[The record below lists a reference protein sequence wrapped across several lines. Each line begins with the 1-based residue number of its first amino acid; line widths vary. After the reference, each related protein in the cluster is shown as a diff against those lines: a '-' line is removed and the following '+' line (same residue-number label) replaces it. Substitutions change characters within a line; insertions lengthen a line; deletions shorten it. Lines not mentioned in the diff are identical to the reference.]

1 MSELAWMEERRS
13 RCAAVL
19 REVAELSGEA
29 LERDHDALL
38 AKLEGAKQTMEKVGV
53 RWRREVQ
60 VLSAQMVMAAMEKS
74 LQEVEAAC
82 DAKKT
87 GPLGFVFERAEKAV
101 QTRFLR
107 VNASCNN
114 EQQMR
119 GECWGEAQRLDFNA
133 VLEKMKA
140 GVLQLSAACAA
151 VEEAEAGFQTLCE
164 RIEQRMSGRGGEN

>member
-38 AKLEGAKQTMEKVGV
+38 AKLKGAKQTMEKVGV
-53 RWRREVQ
+53 RWRCEVQ

>member
-1 MSELAWMEERRS
+1 MEERRS

-38 AKLEGAKQTMEKVGV
+38 AKLKGAKQTMEKVGV

-60 VLSAQMVMAAMEKS
+60 VLSAQMVMAAMEQS

-140 GVLQLSAACAA
+140 GVLQLSVACAA

>member
-38 AKLEGAKQTMEKVGV
+38 AKLKGAKQTMEKVGV

-82 DAKKT
+82 DAKQT

>member
-38 AKLEGAKQTMEKVGV
+38 TKLDGAKQTLEKVGV
-53 RWRREVQ
+53 RRRREVQ

>member
-38 AKLEGAKQTMEKVGV
+38 AKLKGAKQTMEKVGV

>member
-1 MSELAWMEERRS
+1 MEERRS

>member
-38 AKLEGAKQTMEKVGV
+38 AKLKGAKQTMEKVGV

-60 VLSAQMVMAAMEKS
+60 VLSAQMVMAAMEQS

-140 GVLQLSAACAA
+140 GVLQLSVACAA

>member
-38 AKLEGAKQTMEKVGV
+38 AKLKGAKQTMEKVGV

-60 VLSAQMVMAAMEKS
+60 VLSAQIVMAAMEQS

>member
-60 VLSAQMVMAAMEKS
+60 VLSAQIVMAAMEQS

-140 GVLQLSAACAA
+140 GVLQLSVACAA

>member
-19 REVAELSGEA
+19 REMAELSGEA

-38 AKLEGAKQTMEKVGV
+38 AKLDGAKQTLEKVGV
-53 RWRREVQ
+53 RRRREVQ
-60 VLSAQMVMAAMEKS
+60 MLSAQMVMAAMEKS

-87 GPLGFVFERAEKAV
+87 GPLGFVFDRAEKAV
-101 QTRFLR
+101 QTRFLC

>member
-119 GECWGEAQRLDFNA
+119 GECWGEAQRLAFNA
-133 VLEKMKA
+133 LLEKMKA

>member
-38 AKLEGAKQTMEKVGV
+38 AKLKGAKQTMEKVGV

-60 VLSAQMVMAAMEKS
+60 VLSAQIVMAAMEKS

-151 VEEAEAGFQTLCE
+151 VEEAEVGFQTLCE

>member
-38 AKLEGAKQTMEKVGV
+38 TKLDGAKQTMEKVGV
-53 RWRREVQ
+53 RRRREVQ
-60 VLSAQMVMAAMEKS
+60 VLSTQAVMAAMEKS

-119 GECWGEAQRLDFNA
+119 GECWGEAQRVDFNA

-151 VEEAEAGFQTLCE
+151 VEEAEASFQTLCE
-164 RIEQRMSGRGGEN
+164 RIEQRTSGRGGEN

>member
-19 REVAELSGEA
+19 CEVAELSGEA

-38 AKLEGAKQTMEKVGV
+38 AKLKGAKQTMEKVGV

-60 VLSAQMVMAAMEKS
+60 VLSAQMVMAAMEQS

-140 GVLQLSAACAA
+140 GVLQLSVACAA

-164 RIEQRMSGRGGEN
+164 RIEQRASGRGGEN